1 MIPLVRGASL
11 SRFTE
16 VAQQFGLEPN
26 AMLRR
31 FEIDRQALSSSDI
44 MIPTAKVLALLE
56 SAAQESKCET
66 FGLLMAERRQVA
78 DLGVLSLLVTHQP
91 TMREALET
99 LVRYRRLLNE
109 SLIIQIEE
117 LADVAVIRQE
127 LLAGG
132 QVEVRQGHELA
143 IGVLHQLM
151 RKVRGPR
158 WRPLSVHF
166 PHAAPGNLAVHHRIF
181 GPIVEFNSDFTGL
194 TCPLADLDAANQAAE
209 PGLAQFAERFVR
221 SLPNA
226 EGDLLSRD
234 VQKAIYLMLPTG
246 QANIERVAGRVG
258 LNGRTLQRRL
268 AEEGEE
274 FSQLL
279 NEVRR
284 ELADRYVANGAL
296 PLGRIAGLVGFSRQ
310 SSFSRWFSGEFGR
323 PPARWR
329 ADALASHRGAS

>member
-166 PHAAPGNLAVHHRIF
+166 PHAAPATWR
-181 GPIVEFNSDFTGL
+181 FT
-194 TCPLADLDAANQAAE
+194 
-209 PGLAQFAERFVR
+209 
-221 SLPNA
+221 
-226 EGDLLSRD
+226 
-234 VQKAIYLMLPTG
+234 I
-246 QANIERVAGRVG
+246 
-258 LNGRTLQRRL
+258 
-268 AEEGEE
+268 
-274 FSQLL
+274 
-279 NEVRR
+279 
-284 ELADRYVANGAL
+284 
-296 PLGRIAGLVGFSRQ
+296 GFSGR
-310 SSFSRWFSGEFGR
+310 SSSSTATSR
-323 PPARWR
+323 A
-329 ADALASHRGAS
+329 

>member
-1 MIPLVRGASL
+1 M
-11 SRFTE
+11 
-16 VAQQFGLEPN
+16 
-26 AMLRR
+26 
-31 FEIDRQALSSSDI
+31 
-44 MIPTAKVLALLE
+44 
-56 SAAQESKCET
+56 
-66 FGLLMAERRQVA
+66 
-78 DLGVLSLLVTHQP
+78 
-91 TMREALET
+91 
-99 LVRYRRLLNE
+99 
-109 SLIIQIEE
+109 
-117 LADVAVIRQE
+117 
-127 LLAGG
+127 
-132 QVEVRQGHELA
+132 
-143 IGVLHQLM
+143 
-151 RKVRGPR
+151 
-158 WRPLSVHF
+158 
-166 PHAAPGNLAVHHRIF
+166 
-181 GPIVEFNSDFTGL
+181 
-194 TCPLADLDAANQAAE
+194 ADLDAANQAAE